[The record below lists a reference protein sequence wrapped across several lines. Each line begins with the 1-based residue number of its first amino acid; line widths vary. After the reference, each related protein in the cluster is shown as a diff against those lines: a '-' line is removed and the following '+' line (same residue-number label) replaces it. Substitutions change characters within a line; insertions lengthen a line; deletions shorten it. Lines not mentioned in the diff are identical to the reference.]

1 MNSKLLMTVSSILFM
16 IVGVLFSFAPDEA
29 VTYLGWNSESAILF
43 QLAGAMYFGFGMI
56 NWTAKANLIGGI
68 YGRPI
73 ALGNFTHA
81 AIAGLALIKITT
93 KQGGN
98 PALIGFVVVY
108 ILLAASFGY
117 IFFTHPK
124 LKSGI

>member
-1 MNSKLLMTVSSILFM
+1 M
-16 IVGVLFSFAPDEA
+16 IIGVLFSFVPDEA
-29 VTYLGWNSESAILF
+29 VSYLGWNSESAILF

-56 NWTAKANLIGGI
+56 NWTARANLIGGI

-81 AIAGLALIKITT
+81 AIAGLALVKIAMRE
-93 KQGGN
+93 GGS
-98 PALIGFVVVY
+98 PAIVGFVVVY
-108 ILLAASFGY
+108 LLLAATFGY

-124 LKSGI
+124 LKSQL

>member
-1 MNSKLLMTVSSILFM
+1 MNSRLLMTISALLFLA
-16 IVGVLFSFAPDEA
+16 VGILFSFAPGEVVAFLD
-29 VTYLGWNSESAILF
+29 WNPESTILF

-81 AIAGLALIKITT
+81 MIAALALAKI
-93 KQGGN
+93 
-98 PALIGFVVVY
+98 ALKSANTVVFLFAAGY
-108 ILLAASFGY
+108 IVLAILFGY

-124 LKSGI
+124 LKSSI